1 MYLLKQ
7 LYFIISYDS
16 SVVDVEMVRAMD
28 PIDLIDDEIERYL
41 SYTQQ
46 LVLYMNVDG
55 QSTTSKTLHRRAN
68 DHLSTLAQNIDE
80 LKNEMKDG
88 KKEKR
93 KQTTVQS
100 FFRPAPKKPK
110 HKPNV
115 KLV

>member
-1 MYLLKQ
+1 ML
-7 LYFIISYDS
+7 FR
-16 SVVDVEMVRAMD
+16 EMDHR
-28 PIDLIDDEIERYL
+28 PKIDDEIERYL

-68 DHLSTLAQNIDE
+68 DHLSTLAQNIDK
-80 LKNEMKDG
+80 LKNEMKQDG

-100 FFRPAPKKPK
+100 FFRPAPKKQK
-110 HKPNV
+110 HKPKNNV
-115 KLV
+115 KLVLRSH